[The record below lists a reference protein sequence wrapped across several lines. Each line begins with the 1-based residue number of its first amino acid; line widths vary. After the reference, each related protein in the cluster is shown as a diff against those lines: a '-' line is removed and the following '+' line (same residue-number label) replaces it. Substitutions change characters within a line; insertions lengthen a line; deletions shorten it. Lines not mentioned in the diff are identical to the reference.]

1 MTGTAPSGRKRPGAP
16 APARR
21 AEADYS
27 EFCRERDLRWP
38 AGVPRVLAGRAGREL
53 DALIYWPQGDPGDAN
68 SLAHAVRLLE
78 SAVMPPPPNLLP
90 LIPVDERSIA
100 CASCVTH
107 DQWGLP
113 RGSAEG
119 PAPCEVV
126 RWHLGPIRPSEQGA
140 VLDTDAADY
149 LESVAEEMAI
159 RPRMLQRIRQV
170 ASWYQENYVRHER
183 RPRGHVLRPIQV
195 ACQNVIVGLATVRQ
209 DVTFDG
215 LRVEDYLTCEVPH
228 LAARE
233 GDRALLAM
241 LLCEAFQGGGT
252 MEIRFGESSRE
263 SGIPPSLRR
272 YARSLALP
280 VGTSDPNSIAP
291 AEARRLFL
299 TVTPMTGDLPAR
311 CADAI
316 DRGII
321 APERLCYTLMSN
333 LWNAAEL
340 DYILATSSRA
350 ASILTG
356 GAAVEDRASRLAE
369 FETCRAALMVGMA
382 IRRIESNDSAGGG
395 SEPVRVFED
404 SRAPARSRVIED
416 AGAVFISGLN
426 GAVPWLRG
434 GEVPRNPARGLIVV
448 PRGLPVP
455 ADVDR
460 LAELR
465 EAHPGIM
472 VALLVPADM
481 ADLLPG
487 DQAVMACPDRLAQL
501 DASIERKL
509 VALDLGRA

>member
-1 MTGTAPSGRKRPGAP
+1 MTGATPRGRKGPGAP

-21 AEADYS
+21 AEPDYS
-27 EFCRERDLRWP
+27 EFCRERDVRWP
-38 AGVPRVLAGRAGREL
+38 AGLPRVLAGRTGREL
-53 DALIYWPQGDPGDAN
+53 DALIYWPQGDPGNAN

-78 SAVMPPPPNLLP
+78 SAVIPAPPHLLP
-90 LIPVDERSIA
+90 LMPVDERSIA
-100 CASCVTH
+100 CAACVTH
-107 DQWGLP
+107 EQWRDP

-126 RWHLGPIRPSEQGA
+126 RWHLGPIPPSEQGA
-140 VLDTDAADY
+140 VLDTDAAEY
-149 LESVAEEMAI
+149 LESVAEEMAN

-170 ASWYQENYVRHER
+170 ASWYQDNYVRQER

-195 ACQNVIVGLATVRQ
+195 ACQNVIVGLATTRQ

-228 LAARE
+228 LAAHE
-233 GDRALLAM
+233 GDRALLTM

-252 MEIRFGESSRE
+252 MEIRFGEDSRE
-263 SGIPPSLRR
+263 SGLPPSLRR

-280 VGTSDPNSIAP
+280 VGTLDPSSIAP
-291 AEARRLFL
+291 VEARRLFL
-299 TVTPMTGDLPAR
+299 AVTPMTGDLPAR

-316 DRGII
+316 DRGMI
-321 APERLCYTLMSN
+321 APERLCYTLMAN
-333 LWNAAEL
+333 LWSADEL
-340 DYILATSSRA
+340 DYILATSPRA

-356 GAAVEDRASRLAE
+356 GAAVEDRAARLAE

-382 IRRIESNDSAGGG
+382 IRRIESTDSAGGG
-395 SEPVRVFED
+395 SEPVRIFED
-404 SRAPARSRVIED
+404 SRAPVRSHVIEGV
-416 AGAVFISGLN
+416 GAVFISSLVAG
-426 GAVPWLRG
+426 VPWLRG
-434 GEVPRNPARGLIVV
+434 GEARGDPANGLIVV
-448 PRGLPVP
+448 PRGLPLP
-455 ADVDR
+455 ADLDR
-460 LAELR
+460 VAELK
-465 EAHPGIM
+465 EAHPEIT

-487 DQAVMACPDRLAQL
+487 HQAIMACPDRLAQL